1 MIKKWWIFYSVFD
14 ATDDRTDRDPAG
26 QPAASEPTVSG
37 FKLVLHWKK
46 VSEKVKGF
54 KWPETASSD
63 ET

>member
-46 VSEKVKGF
+46 
-54 KWPETASSD
+54 SSRKSGLI
-63 ET
+63 